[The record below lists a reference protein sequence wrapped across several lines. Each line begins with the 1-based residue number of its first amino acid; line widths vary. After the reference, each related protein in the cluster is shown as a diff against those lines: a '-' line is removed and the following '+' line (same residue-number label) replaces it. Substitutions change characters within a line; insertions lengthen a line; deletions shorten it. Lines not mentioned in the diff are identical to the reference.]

1 LAKKPTISTV
11 ASGYKANTT
20 INENFSALRDAFDN
34 TLSLDGSTP
43 NAMNADLDLNSNDL
57 INGGTVNAAQI
68 VVAGVNL
75 TDQVQAA
82 EDAADAAIAAATL
95 AGTSQTSAAT
105 SATNAA
111 TSASSAS
118 SSASS
123 ASSSAS
129 SAASSA
135 SAAAASYD
143 SFDDRYLGA
152 KATEPT
158 VDNDGNALLTGALYY
173 KTGTGAGLK
182 VYTGSAWTAA
192 DGDMK
197 KSVYDTDNDGVVDA
211 AETVPWSGVSS
222 TPTSLSGYGITNA
235 YTKTEVDTALSGKSD
250 TTHTHTFSSLTSK
263 PTTLSGYGIT
273 DAQPLDSELTA
284 LAGLTSAANKL
295 PYFTGSGTADVTN
308 FTTAARAFLA
318 ESTGGGQR
326 DSLGLG
332 TIATQ
337 NANAVSITGGSV
349 SGITDLAIADGGT
362 GASTAADARTNLGLG
377 TLATQSG
384 TFSGTS
390 SGTNTGDQNLFSTIA
405 VSGQSSVVADS
416 TSDTLTLVAGSN
428 VTITTD
434 ATTDSITIS
443 ATGGG
448 GGGGGASVLDDLT
461 DVTITA
467 AATGDIL
474 RYNGTAWVD
483 YPDSNYQA
491 ADAELTAIAGLTSA
505 ADSLPYFTG
514 SGTASLATFTSA
526 GRALVDDADAAAQRT
541 TLGLGTIATQAASS
555 VSITGGSITGIT
567 DLAVADGGTGASTAA
582 GAINALT
589 GGLTITSAAGTT
601 TLTNTSARNIVVTGT
616 TTQTIQLP
624 DVTTLSVGWEFN
636 IQNGSTGVVTV
647 QSSGAN
653 AFSPTIQAGHSARL
667 VCIAI
672 TGTGTASW
680 QQTYYG
686 SSNRTGSGSQV
697 YASSPTL
704 TTPNLGTPSAVTLTN
719 GTGLPLTTGVTGTLP
734 IANGGTNATTANA
747 GLTNLTTLTSTATAA
762 GTTTLTN
769 TSTYFQLFTGTTT
782 QTVVLPVT
790 STLATGW
797 TFHIINNSTGNLTV
811 NSSGGNLVVTVI
823 PGTTAMCT
831 CIGTTLTTAADWE
844 SGLTDFSTATGTGS
858 VVLAN
863 DPVFSTGI
871 RIGTGGTLAAGSIY
885 SNSNWGM
892 YFQAKQASPALG
904 DYVFTNSAGTIRMAI
919 NASGA
924 LGVGSTPDYGTS
936 GQVLTSGG
944 TGAAPTWTT
953 VTGSSAVMTPY
964 TSGSGN
970 WTIPSAGTFVLVR
983 AWGGG
988 GSGGKGGA
996 TSSDAGGG
1004 GGGAYAE
1011 RLYLKS
1017 DLGSV
1022 GGTVAY
1028 SVASGGAALTVAG
1041 SGNPGGNSTFGS
1053 GATLLTAYGGAGG
1066 QGNATGGGG
1075 GLAGSLFA
1083 AGSGTTTNPASTT
1096 IPWGAGDGAQRNS
1109 ANAGNGYLGG
1119 GGGGGANQAN
1129 ITTAGTSVLGGAGGA
1144 ATFTTSVN
1152 ATSGSAPGG
1161 GGGAH
1166 GGPNAGNSGAGGAGR
1181 IEVWVW

>member
-1 LAKKPTISTV
+1 MAKKPTISTV
-11 ASGYKANTT
+11 ASGYQANTT

-57 INGGTVNAAQI
+57 INGGVVNAAQI

-111 TSASSAS
+111 TSATAAA

-129 SAASSA
+129 AASSSASAAASSA

-152 KATEPT
+152 KSSNPT
-158 VDNDGNALLTGALYY
+158 VDNDGNALITGALYFN
-173 KTGTGAGLK
+173 TTSSGMR
-182 VYTGSAWTAA
+182 VYTGSAWVAV

-197 KSVYDTDNDGVVDA
+197 KSVYDTDNDGIVDA
-211 AETVPWSGVSS
+211 AESVPFSG
-222 TPTSLSGYGITNA
+222 I
-235 YTKTEVDTALSGKSD
+235 
-250 TTHTHTFSSLTSK
+250 TSK

-273 DAQPLDSELTA
+273 DAASSSHTHA
-284 LAGLTSAANKL
+284 IS
-295 PYFTGSGTADVTN
+295 DVTN
-308 FTTAARAFLA
+308 LQTTLDSKLDDSQATAFGLSLLDDADASAAR
-318 ESTGGGQR
+318 T
-326 DSLGLG
+326 
-332 TIATQ
+332 T
-337 NANAVSITGGSV
+337 
-349 SGITDLAIADGGT
+349 
-362 GASTAADARTNLGLG
+362 LGLG

-405 VSGQSSVVADS
+405 VSGQSNVVADS

-434 ATTDSITIS
+434 ASTDSITIS
-443 ATGGG
+443 ATGG

-483 YPDSNYQA
+483 YPDSNYA
-491 ADAELTAIAGLTSA
+491 AASHTHTFASLTSKPTTLSGYGITDA
-505 ADSLPYFTG
+505 AGTGTSNTFTANQIISVTDNTNAALRITQLGTGEAIRVEDSTNPDSTPFVVDASG
-514 SGTASLATFTSA
+514 NVGIGTATMTSKLNVVGDVYVPIA
-526 GRALVDDADAAAQRT
+526 SG
-541 TLGLGTIATQAASS
+541 IATPRASDNIFVRMLYMDTGTNTTVINGGYGSVSASS
-555 VSITGGSITGIT
+555 VNIAFKNTNGTTVGAIG
-567 DLAVADGGTGASTAA
+567 AVGQIGVGGTGFGTSGQTIISAGSSTAPSWGTLGVA
-582 GAINALT
+582 G
-589 GGLTITSAAGTT
+589 G
-601 TLTNTSARNIVVTGT
+601 
-616 TTQTIQLP
+616 
-624 DVTTLSVGWEFN
+624 
-636 IQNGSTGVVTV
+636 
-647 QSSGAN
+647 
-653 AFSPTIQAGHSARL
+653 
-667 VCIAI
+667 
-672 TGTGTASW
+672 GTG
-680 QQTYYG
+680 
-686 SSNRTGSGSQV
+686 
-697 YASSPTL
+697 
-704 TTPNLGTPSAVTLTN
+704 
-719 GTGLPLTTGVTGTLP
+719 
-734 IANGGTNATTANA
+734 ATTANA

-811 NSSGGNLVVTVI
+811 NSSGGNLVVTVL
-823 PGTTAMCT
+823 PGTTAMVT

-936 GQVLTSGG
+936 GQVLTSSG
-944 TGAAPTWTT
+944 TGSAPTWGSPT
-953 VTGSSAVMTPY
+953 VAALSTATGSAPSYSARSWVNFTGTGTVAINASGNVSSITDNAVGDYTMNFTTAMSDANY
-964 TSGSGN
+964 AVSGAVFTTSGSQAR
-970 WTIPSAGTFVLVR
+970 SL
-983 AWGGG
+983 
-988 GSGGKGGA
+988 
-996 TSSDAGGG
+996 
-1004 GGGAYAE
+1004 
-1011 RLYLKS
+1011 
-1017 DLGSV
+1017 
-1022 GGTVAY
+1022 
-1028 SVASGGAALTVAG
+1028 GGAANYSFATGSLRFQTMSTSALNDYTIVTVA
-1041 SGNPGGNSTFGS
+1041 
-1053 GATLLTAYGGAGG
+1053 
-1066 QGNATGGGG
+1066 
-1075 GLAGSLFA
+1075 
-1083 AGSGTTTNPASTT
+1083 
-1096 IPWGAGDGAQRNS
+1096 IHR
-1109 ANAGNGYLGG
+1109 
-1119 GGGGGANQAN
+1119 
-1129 ITTAGTSVLGGAGGA
+1129 
-1144 ATFTTSVN
+1144 
-1152 ATSGSAPGG
+1152 
-1161 GGGAH
+1161 
-1166 GGPNAGNSGAGGAGR
+1166 
-1181 IEVWVW
+1181 

>member
-1 LAKKPTISTV
+1 M
-11 ASGYKANTT
+11 
-20 INENFSALRDAFDN
+20 R
-34 TLSLDGSTP
+34 
-43 NAMNADLDLNSNDL
+43 
-57 INGGTVNAAQI
+57 
-68 VVAGVNL
+68 
-75 TDQVQAA
+75 
-82 EDAADAAIAAATL
+82 
-95 AGTSQTSAAT
+95 
-105 SATNAA
+105 
-111 TSASSAS
+111 
-118 SSASS
+118 
-123 ASSSAS
+123 
-129 SAASSA
+129 
-135 SAAAASYD
+135 
-143 SFDDRYLGA
+143 
-152 KATEPT
+152 
-158 VDNDGNALLTGALYY
+158 
-173 KTGTGAGLK
+173 
-182 VYTGSAWTAA
+182 VYTGSAWVAV

-197 KSVYDTDNDGVVDA
+197 KSTYDTDNDGIVDA
-211 AETVPWSGVSS
+211 AESVPFSG
-222 TPTSLSGYGITNA
+222 I
-235 YTKTEVDTALSGKSD
+235 
-250 TTHTHTFSSLTSK
+250 TSK

-284 LAGLTSAANKL
+284 LAGLVSAADKL

-326 DSLGLG
+326 DYLGLG
-332 TIATQ
+332 TLATQ

-405 VSGQSSVVADS
+405 VSGQSNVVADS

-434 ATTDSITIS
+434 ASTDSITIS

-582 GAINALT
+582 NARTNLAAAGTGDANTFTASQIIEVTDNTNAAMRITQLGTGLAIRVEDSANPDATPFIVDASGKVAIGATTAAENLNIVSDGRNFLTLTRASTDVTQSVIQFRKARGTNASPTIVSSGDAVGEFQYAGYNGSTYQQLAGISATIEGTPSLTSMAGRIVFYTTPDGSNTLAERLRINNAGAFGIGGANFGTSGQTIISGGSAAAPSWGTLGVSGGGTGATTAAAAINALT

-616 TTQTIQLP
+616 LAQTIQLP
-624 DVTTLSVGWEFN
+624 DVTTLAIGWEFN
-636 IQNGSTGVVTV
+636 IQNGSSGVVTV

-653 AFSPTIQAGHSARL
+653 AFSPTIQAGHSARF

-686 SSNRTGSGSQV
+686 SSSRTGSGSQV
-697 YASSPTL
+697 YNTSPTL

-734 IANGGTNATTANA
+734 VANGGTGIASATAYALLA
-747 GLTNLTTLTSTATAA
+747 GGTTSTGAFQSL
-762 GTTTLTN
+762 GT
-769 TSTYFQLFTGTTT
+769 
-782 QTVVLPVT
+782 
-790 STLATGW
+790 
-797 TFHIINNSTGNLTV
+797 
-811 NSSGGNLVVTVI
+811 
-823 PGTTAMCT
+823 
-831 CIGTTLTTAADWE
+831 
-844 SGLTDFSTATGTGS
+844 
-858 VVLAN
+858 
-863 DPVFSTGI
+863 
-871 RIGTGGTLAAGSIY
+871 
-885 SNSNWGM
+885 
-892 YFQAKQASPALG
+892 
-904 DYVFTNSAGTIRMAI
+904 
-919 NASGA
+919 
-924 LGVGSTPDYGTS
+924 GTS

-944 TGAAPTWTT
+944 ASALPTWTSLSSGAVYIAGGIVTSSASLSFTNISTYSKLLLITSHSTTSTSARTLNVALSSNNGTSYGTANAFT
-953 VTGSSAVMTPY
+953 VNAISTTSVTAQTIAEISNTGSS
-964 TSGSGN
+964 
-970 WTIPSAGTFVLVR
+970 
-983 AWGGG
+983 
-988 GSGGKGGA
+988 
-996 TSSDAGGG
+996 
-1004 GGGAYAE
+1004 
-1011 RLYLKS
+1011 
-1017 DLGSV
+1017 
-1022 GGTVAY
+1022 
-1028 SVASGGAALTVAG
+1028 
-1041 SGNPGGNSTFGS
+1041 
-1053 GATLLTAYGGAGG
+1053 
-1066 QGNATGGGG
+1066 
-1075 GLAGSLFA
+1075 
-1083 AGSGTTTNPASTT
+1083 
-1096 IPWGAGDGAQRNS
+1096 
-1109 ANAGNGYLGG
+1109 
-1119 GGGGGANQAN
+1119 
-1129 ITTAGTSVLGGAGGA
+1129 GTSKTITGYSSGLNNNA
-1144 ATFTTSVN
+1144 ATVTATDAVTTGVINAIQITCSN
-1152 ATSGSAPGG
+1152 TATSGFVTLWGIP
-1161 GGGAH
+1161 
-1166 GGPNAGNSGAGGAGR
+1166 
-1181 IEVWVW
+1181 